1 MKHLWYL
8 YPKIVSDQKVEEIVK
23 FGLSENFWDGTL
35 KVNNDDKDYK
45 EYEDKTFR
53 RSKVSF
59 LDRYQHSEI
68 YDLVYNFVCEANNK
82 AFGFDINRLETL
94 QFTLYNEKDKGH
106 YDWHPDT
113 NWVEDEPSQRKL
125 SIIMQLSNPSEYEG
139 GAFELTDA
147 DFTKQDKFNL
157 QQKGS
162 VLIFPSFIKHRVTPV
177 TKGERKSLVGWIEGP
192 SFR

>member
-139 GAFELTDA
+139 G
-147 DFTKQDKFNL
+147 NL
-157 QQKGS
+157 EIWRNNNDYINLPKTPGS
-162 VLIFPSFIKHRVTPV
+162 ITFFPSFLPHRVTPI
-177 TKGERKSLVGWIEGP
+177 TKGVRRNFIGFVMGRP
-192 SFR
+192 YR